1 MSGGMRRQVREGM
14 EVYGADGQPFG
25 VVDQVLEESGR
36 FNLLVGGRV
45 ISDTAV
51 ARVEGRRV
59 TLSDAGVSLQPGPKG
74 DQPAT
79 EPES

>member
-1 MSGGMRRQVREGM
+1 MSGGMQRQVREGM

-25 VVDQVLEESGR
+25 VVDQVLQEGGR
-36 FNLLVGGRV
+36 FNLLIGGRV
-45 ISDTAV
+45 VSDTAV

-59 TLSDAGVSLQPGPKG
+59 ILSDPGVSLQPGPKG

>member
-1 MSGGMRRQVREGM
+1 MSGGMQQQVREGM

-25 VVDQVLEESGR
+25 VVDQVLEEGGR

-45 ISDTAV
+45 VSDTAI

-59 TLSDAGVSLQPGPKG
+59 ILSDAGVSLQPGPKG

-79 EPES
+79 EPEP